1 MLRRILAV
9 VAGFFLLS
17 GCTSAVSHA
26 YVNKVTTVPG
36 ATAGGQ
42 PPASIAFRGAG
53 FDVQTA
59 GTLSQATFD
68 AAWAG
73 VLATLNRYLEAAVL
87 TPLRTGGPA
96 GDLSPLF
103 TPLAVD
109 RVTTGPDR
117 AAFIDE
123 GVPPVTDLRADAAVA
138 TLTALAGAD
147 GSVSVVD
154 ASLDLRLTAAV
165 NGGPVSVTRTG
176 DMVLM
181 PDGGGWRIDAYDITA
196 RRTFAGAATTTT
208 ARL

>member
-1 MLRRILAV
+1 MLRRIFAV
-9 VAGFFLLS
+9 VAGFSLLS

-36 ATAGGQ
+36 ATAGSQ

-53 FDVQTA
+53 FDVHTA
-59 GTLSQATFD
+59 GTVSQATFD
-68 AAWAG
+68 ATWAG
-73 VLATLNRYLEAAVL
+73 VLATLNRYLDAAVL

-123 GVPPVTDLRADAAVA
+123 GVPPVTDLQAGAAVA

-154 ASLDLRLTAAV
+154 ASLDLRLTAEA
-165 NGGPVSVTRTG
+165 NGSPVSVTRTG

-181 PDGGGWRIDAYDITA
+181 PDGGSWRIDAYDITA
-196 RRTFAGAATTTT
+196 RRTFAGTATTTT
-208 ARL
+208 ARS